1 MKRQGWLV
9 KAVVLGLSFFL
20 AIFIMKPIG
29 VSTEYSVVG
38 GMIYDLCEPDLISEN
53 ENDPGHYVSTNDYY
67 NKDHGAI
74 ATAIKNPIQYDLI
87 FVLSIPLGSFI
98 GYILLGGKRK
108 SRMTNVGED
117 PNLPDYRQGF
127 VRRYLPSFLGGF
139 LLLFGARM
147 AGGCTSG
154 HMMSGIMQGS
164 ISGFTFAIVVFL
176 VAIPTAILMGKLAHK
191 KGARL

>member
-1 MKRQGWLV
+1 MKKQVWLV

-20 AIFIMKPIG
+20 AIFMVKPIG

-38 GMIYDLCEPDLISEN
+38 GMIQSLWEPELITEN
-53 ENDPGHYVSTNDYY
+53 ENDPGHYVSTNAYY

-74 ATAIKNPIQYDLI
+74 ATAIKTPLQYNFI

-98 GYILLGGKRK
+98 GYVLLGGKKK

-117 PNLPDYRQGF
+117 PNRPDYRQGF
-127 VRRYLPSFLGGF
+127 IRRYLPSFLGGF

-164 ISGFTFAIVVFL
+164 VSGFVFAITVFL
-176 VAIPTAILMGKLAHK
+176 VAIPTAIIMGTFAHR
-191 KGARL
+191 KGDIS